1 MSCEELKRL
10 SKSELLKTFN
20 KEIKA
25 AEDFIKEEMENRKKE
40 WERYE
45 ELFISYI
52 RYSFL
57 SQMMRAVERNGDH
70 EKAIKISKQLEEL
83 KRTFRE
89 RFGLTLKELK
99 AALNSDPLKD
109 LNNLRNLI
117 NKYKRRYDEMVYE
130 GYGTVQK
137 VTEEFLIEAIA
148 NIRRT
153 VMKIRGSQDTAPS

>member
-1 MSCEELKRL
+1 
-10 SKSELLKTFN
+10 
-20 KEIKA
+20 
-25 AEDFIKEEMENRKKE
+25 
-40 WERYE
+40 
-45 ELFISYI
+45 
-52 RYSFL
+52 
-57 SQMMRAVERNGDH
+57 MRAVERNGDH